1 MPPKEKNVS
10 ATRSMGTR
18 LGMLRSAVADLEEL
32 LNELKDKQSIL
43 EEEASEIQML
53 KQTVIKRFE
62 SVADKWVQLD
72 DEDNFVDENERGKCQ
87 SDYDEAK
94 KIHKSAMNA
103 SRQVT
108 SRPREATSNATQPT
122 ITATPSGPSK
132 IVDTLK
138 PRCPL
143 NEEMTLEEAQLWF
156 KNHWCQET

>member
-32 LNELKDKQSIL
+32 LNLLKDKQSIL
-43 EEEASEIQML
+43 EDEASEILML

-62 SVADKWVQLD
+62 SVADKWVDLE
-72 DEDNFVDENERGKCQ
+72 DEDNFTDAAEGEKCK
-87 SDYDEAK
+87 SDYNEAE
-94 KIHKSAMNA
+94 KIHKSALNA
-103 SRQVT
+103 SRQVL
-108 SRPREATSNATQPT
+108 SQPREATSNANQSTT
-122 ITATPSGPSK
+122 TTATPSGPSK

-143 NEEMTLEEAQLWF
+143 N
-156 KNHWCQET
+156 